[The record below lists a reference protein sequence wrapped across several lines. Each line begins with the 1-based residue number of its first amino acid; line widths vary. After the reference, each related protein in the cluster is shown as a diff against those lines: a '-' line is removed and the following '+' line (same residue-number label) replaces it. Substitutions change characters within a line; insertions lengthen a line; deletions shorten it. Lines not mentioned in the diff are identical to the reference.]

1 MLKDQLE
8 ALLPLVQK
16 PARYTGGELNSVVKN
31 PAQIKARVAFCF
43 ADVYEVGMSHL
54 GLRILYD
61 CLNKMDKVWCER
73 VCAPWC
79 DMEALLRERGL
90 PLTTLES
97 KTPLHEM
104 DFVAFTLQYEMS
116 YTNILNMLDLGGVP
130 VLACERTDD
139 DPLVLA
145 GGPCAN
151 HPEPLAD
158 FVDIFSI
165 GEGEEALPELMEAY
179 MAHRAAGGS
188 RRSFLEAA
196 ARLKGF
202 YVPSLYR
209 PEYGEDGSFKGTFPI
224 HSWVPEKIEKRLVA
238 DFETASWPEKPIV
251 PFLDLVH
258 DRITLEIFRGC
269 SRGCRFCQAGMIYR
283 PVRERS
289 VETLVRQAMDNMAAS
304 GYDEISLS
312 SLSTGD
318 YSQLTELIHQLV
330 ARTKQCHTTIS
341 LPSLRID
348 AYAKDYMTDLENE
361 RKAGL
366 TLAPEAGTQRL
377 RDVINKNVTE
387 QNLMESVGDAFSSGW
402 DRVKLYFMT
411 GLPTETEADVLGIA
425 DLARKVTEVYRA
437 TPRDQRS
444 KKRLTVTVSTSV
456 FVPKPF
462 TPFQWCP
469 QDMLDRVEEKQ
480 ALLRKALK
488 GIPGVT
494 YNWHDGKLSRL
505 EAVIARGDRRVG
517 RVIYRAWQL
526 GARFDGWSDQFK
538 YDVWMQAFRDTG
550 VNPDDYAARAR
561 RKDEPFP
568 WDHIDVGV
576 NRAFLWHEYE
586 KALKEQTT
594 PDCRQGCQGCGMNRL
609 ARQKGVSP
617 CVS

>member
-1 MLKDQLE
+1 
-8 ALLPLVQK
+8 
-16 PARYTGGELNSVVKN
+16 
-31 PAQIKARVAFCF
+31 
-43 ADVYEVGMSHL
+43 
-54 GLRILYD
+54 
-61 CLNKMDKVWCER
+61 
-73 VCAPWC
+73 
-79 DMEALLRERGL
+79 
-90 PLTTLES
+90 
-97 KTPLHEM
+97 
-104 DFVAFTLQYEMS
+104 
-116 YTNILNMLDLGGVP
+116 
-130 VLACERTDD
+130 
-139 DPLVLA
+139 
-145 GGPCAN
+145 
-151 HPEPLAD
+151 
-158 FVDIFSI
+158 
-165 GEGEEALPELMEAY
+165 
-179 MAHRAAGGS
+179 
-188 RRSFLEAA
+188 
-196 ARLKGF
+196 
-202 YVPSLYR
+202 
-209 PEYGEDGSFKGTFPI
+209 
-224 HSWVPEKIEKRLVA
+224 
-238 DFETASWPEKPIV
+238 
-251 PFLDLVH
+251 
-258 DRITLEIFRGC
+258 
-269 SRGCRFCQAGMIYR
+269 MIYR

-318 YSQLTELIHQLV
+318 YSQLAELIHRLAAQ
-330 ARTKQCHTTIS
+330 TKQCHTTIS

-387 QNLMESVGDAFSSGW
+387 QNLIESVGDAFSSGW

-411 GLPTETEADVLGIA
+411 GLPTETEEDVLGIA

-437 TPRDQRS
+437 TPREQRS

-469 QDMLDRVEEKQ
+469 QDTLDAVEEKQ

-488 GIPGVT
+488 GVPGVT

-517 RVIYRAWQL
+517 KVIYRAWQL

-538 YDVWMQAFRDTG
+538 YDVWMQAFADTG
-550 VNPDDYAARAR
+550 INPDEYAARTR
-561 RKDEPFP
+561 QKDEPFP

-576 NRAFLWHEYE
+576 SRAFLWQEYE
-586 KALKEQTT
+586 KALREQTT
-594 PDCRQGCQGCGMNRL
+594 PDCRQGCQGCGMGRL

-617 CVS
+617 CV